1 MTKIFSRCPKN
12 IGNDEVSLF
21 VKAGKEL
28 VEKHF
33 STVVNK
39 MSDNS
44 VTSKVKSLFSD
55 LSVDSYAKDNE
66 DFLNTLM
73 KYCFDKAN
81 TGLVWNGLETIK
93 NPMVRN
99 TAFKETFNAVI
110 AQILTPVIYAVV
122 STQYMELA
130 EIQNIAYGDTGRF
143 IIKPNE
149 VFLVHEIA
157 QGIQLGGLQ
166 RLYNDEVT
174 VNPTPKQI
182 FYNMEWYQVAAGVFD
197 FGDWSYKIGAS
208 YSAYIQSQVVAAFQ
222 AIVTAGIAGGSSYF
236 ASGFTDAQYL
246 QVGQR
251 VKAGNANSQVYVFG
265 TLASLGKVIPTT
277 AGLQYGLGEEW
288 AKVGYLDRYKG
299 FRLME
304 MEQAIVPGTVNTS
317 PIFMIPDN
325 VLYFIPM
332 NMYKPVKVVFEG
344 SNVVVE
350 TVPTQTVDKTGGLS
364 ITCMIGI
371 TTAVGSKFGAL
382 TNV

>member
-197 FGDWSYKIGAS
+197 FRRLVLQDWCI
-208 YSAYIQSQVVAAFQ
+208 
-222 AIVTAGIAGGSSYF
+222 
-236 ASGFTDAQYL
+236 L
-246 QVGQR
+246 
-251 VKAGNANSQVYVFG
+251 
-265 TLASLGKVIPTT
+265 
-277 AGLQYGLGEEW
+277 
-288 AKVGYLDRYKG
+288 
-299 FRLME
+299 
-304 MEQAIVPGTVNTS
+304 
-317 PIFMIPDN
+317 
-325 VLYFIPM
+325 
-332 NMYKPVKVVFEG
+332 
-344 SNVVVE
+344 
-350 TVPTQTVDKTGGLS
+350 
-364 ITCMIGI
+364 
-371 TTAVGSKFGAL
+371 
-382 TNV
+382 